1 MANKFEKMEQSI
13 SQEMAEAQKK
23 LIEKSFSKRPV
34 EINLLQVLT
43 NDSKPIFEKLTD
55 KAKDIARKTYEKI
68 YNTEGVN
75 RLAGKLETALSQKRV
90 NVYEEKLLTFKNA
103 IDQIDYRI
111 NLFNQAEKELTDYK
125 ENFLKSNIPGLEGI
139 DNQLKKIREEREK
152 LLNKKDKIASK
163 FEIEKNKRDV
173 YVEKRNII
181 AQRLIDYYNQKIKPF
196 EQKMEILNQRKNDLE
211 NKWKE
216 TTKQYEERI
225 MVLEKQKND
234 LYQILTKI
242 GLSER
247 KINNDSTIKTL
258 EKLIND
264 TKKQLNSQRIAIEKQ
279 ILEAEKRIEKI
290 NNRMRPQV
298 EKRNEFLRIIE
309 RAPLDVSI
317 NKEEDNKEEEKEEK
331 KEEVV
336 KMEETEEKEKAIEMR
351 IEEFLKYWDNYLKA
365 SSRKDFENYQF
376 SEKQFIE
383 KFNISPKKPMD
394 IKNFVVL
401 LKNFYDDYPKNQQD
415 RVRMLIDDFIIQLPK
430 EKGE

>member
-1 MANKFEKMEQSI
+1 MVNKFEKTEKSTLPKITEEEQI
-13 SQEMAEAQKK
+13 
-23 LIEKSFSKRPV
+23 LIEKSSSKKGV
-34 EINLLQVLT
+34 EINLLDALT
-43 NDSKPIFEKLTD
+43 DDSKPLFEKLTD
-55 KAKDIARKTYEKI
+55 KAKNIAKKTYEKI
-68 YNTEGVN
+68 YSTAGVN

-90 NVYEEKLLTFKNA
+90 NVYEEKLLTFKNT

-111 NLFNQAEKELTDYK
+111 NLFNQAEKELIDYK
-125 ENFLKSNIPGLEGI
+125 ENALKSGIPGLEGI

-181 AQRLIDYYNQKIKPF
+181 AQRLIDYYNQKIQPA

-225 MVLEKQKND
+225 LLLEKQKND
-234 LYQILTKI
+234 LYQILMKI

-247 KINNDSTIKTL
+247 KINNDSTMKTL
-258 EKLIND
+258 EKLINE
-264 TKKQLNSQRIAIEKQ
+264 TKKELNSQRIILEKQ
-279 ILEAEKRIEKI
+279 ILEVEKRIEKI
-290 NNRMRPQV
+290 NNKMRPQT

-309 RAPLDVSI
+309 RTPIDVSI
-317 NKEEDNKEEEKEEK
+317 NKKEEEKEEK
-331 KEEVV
+331 KEEAA
-336 KMEETEEKEKAIEMR
+336 KMEKVEEKEKEKVIEMR

-365 SSRKDFENYQF
+365 SSRKDFENYQVP
-376 SEKQFIE
+376 EKQFIE

-394 IKNFVVL
+394 IKNFTVL
-401 LKNFYDDYPKNQQD
+401 LKNFYDDYPGDQQD
-415 RVRMLIDDFIIQLPK
+415 RVKMLIDDFIIQLPK

>member
-1 MANKFEKMEQSI
+1 MANKSEKMEKSTP
-13 SQEMAEAQKK
+13 QEMAEVQKK
-23 LIEKSFSKRPV
+23 LIEKSLSKRAV
-34 EINLLQVLT
+34 EINLLNALT
-43 NDSKPIFEKLTD
+43 DDSKPIFEKLTD
-55 KAKDIARKTYEKI
+55 KAKNIAKKTYEKI
-68 YNTEGVN
+68 YNTAGVN

-90 NVYEEKLLTFKNA
+90 NVYEEKLITFKNT

-111 NLFNQAEKELTDYK
+111 NLFNQAEKELIDYK
-125 ENFLKSNIPGLEGI
+125 ENALKSNIPGLEGI

-163 FEIEKNKRDV
+163 FEIEKNKRDA

-181 AQRLIDYYNQKIKPF
+181 AQRLIDYYNQKIKPA

-225 MVLEKQKND
+225 LLLEKQKND
-234 LYQILTKI
+234 LYQILMKI

-247 KINNDSTIKTL
+247 KINNDSTMKTL
-258 EKLIND
+258 EKLINE
-264 TKKQLNSQRIAIEKQ
+264 TRKELNSQRIILEKQ

-290 NNRMRPQV
+290 NNKMRLQT

-309 RAPLDVSI
+309 RTPIDVSI
-317 NKEEDNKEEEKEEK
+317 NKKEEEKEEK
-331 KEEVV
+331 GGEGV
-336 KMEETEEKEKAIEMR
+336 KMEETEEKEKEKAIEMR
-351 IEEFLKYWDNYLKA
+351 IEEFLEYWDNYLKA
-365 SSRKDFENYQF
+365 SSRKDFENYQV

-394 IKNFVVL
+394 IKNFAIL
-401 LKNFYDDYPKNQQD
+401 LKNFYEDYPKEQQG
-415 RVRMLIDDFIIQLPK
+415 RIAILIDDFIIQLPK

>member
-1 MANKFEKMEQSI
+1 MANKFEKTEKTTP
-13 SQEMAEAQKK
+13 QERAEVQKK

-34 EINLLQVLT
+34 EINLLNVLT
-43 NDSKPIFEKLTD
+43 DDNKTLFEKLTD

-68 YNTEGVN
+68 YNTAGVN
-75 RLAGKLETALSQKRV
+75 HLAGKLETALSQKRV

-111 NLFNQAEKELTDYK
+111 NLFNQAEKELIDYK
-125 ENFLKSNIPGLEGI
+125 ENALKSNIPGLEGI
-139 DNQLKKIREEREK
+139 DNQLKKIREEKEK
-152 LLNKKDKIASK
+152 LLNKKDKITSK
-163 FEIEKNKRDV
+163 FEIEKSKRDA

-181 AQRLIDYYNQKIKPF
+181 AQRLLDYYNQKIKPF

-211 NKWKE
+211 NNWKE
-216 TTKQYEERI
+216 ITKQYEERI

-234 LYQILTKI
+234 LYQILMKI

-264 TKKQLNSQRIAIEKQ
+264 TKKQLNSQRISLEKQ
-279 ILEAEKRIEKI
+279 ILEVEKRIEKI
-290 NNRMRPQV
+290 NNKMRPQT

-309 RAPLDVSI
+309 RTPIDVSI
-317 NKEEDNKEEEKEEK
+317 NKQEEKEEK
-331 KEEVV
+331 KEEGV
-336 KMEETEEKEKAIEMR
+336 KMEEAEEKEKEKAIEMN

-365 SSRKDFENYQF
+365 SSRKDLENYQV

-383 KFNISPKKPMD
+383 KFNISSKKSMD

-401 LKNFYDDYPKNQQD
+401 LKNFYDDYPKDQQD
-415 RVRMLIDDFIIQLPK
+415 RVRILIDDFVIQLPK